1 MAFQTADNTVLEEQV
16 LFASKQD
23 AELYGVLYHAKGPM
37 KGAIVVCS
45 PEGDERTWSQRVLVN
60 FSRLL
65 AAHGYTVLRF
75 DYMGQGESGGD
86 YEESTWLTRRNDVES
101 AVEYLVERTEANRV
115 GLHGLRLGGSLA
127 LLIASR
133 NLAVKYVTLWEPVID
148 LRGYFYDLLR
158 VNISFQMV
166 AHKGVVKNRERLIEE
181 ILAGNG
187 VSINGFYL
195 TKGFFQEAREAD
207 LQEVL
212 RTFRGRC
219 LITLSPGTK
228 FPDGA
233 GGDIVRLDFPVI
245 WKEPKVYSVR
255 PRALMDATINWIERH
270 VVEA

>member
-1 MAFQTADNTVLEEQV
+1 MAFQPADERVAEEQV
-16 LFASKQD
+16 LFPSQQD
-23 AELYGVLYHAKGPM
+23 AELYGVLYHAKIPM

-75 DYMGQGESGGD
+75 DYMGQGESGGN
-86 YEESTWLTRRNDVES
+86 YEESTWLTRQGDVES
-101 AVEYLVERTEANRV
+101 AIDYLVQRTETDRV

-127 LLIASR
+127 LLVASQSPV
-133 NLAVKYVTLWEPVID
+133 VKYVTLWEPVVD

-166 AHKGVVKNRERLIEE
+166 VHKGVVKNREKLIHE
-181 ILAGNG
+181 ILAGSG

-195 TKGFFQEAREAD
+195 TKGFFQEARDAD
-207 LQEVL
+207 LREAL
-212 RTFRGRC
+212 RTLRGKC
-219 LITLSPGTK
+219 LIALSPGTR

-233 GGDIVRLDFPVI
+233 DGDMVRLDFPVI

-255 PRALMDATINWIERH
+255 PRALMDETIDWIERH
-270 VVEA
+270 VVYV